1 MPMRPTSVRVSS
13 AASSAWVPVNRYGT
27 SIAILAAVAFSSNKN
42 LTVSVEYCTDPLVAV
57 PCNATRST
65 TTLTIT
71 LTNHGLTTSDWVN
84 ISQLS
89 AALDGNYKVAS
100 VTNQNVFTVT
110 VSDTGPTTSSGTN
123 MQIIPMRIFT
133 HDVLASLTANAASNF
148 TVPPTAVRLTCSS
161 YTAGYADLNIIS
173 GSK

>member
-13 AASSAWVPVNRYGT
+13 AASSAWVPIDRMNT

-57 PCNATRST
+57 PVSASRVT

-71 LTNHGLTTSDWVN
+71 LTNHGLTTSDWIN
-84 ISQLS
+84 LSQFD

-110 VSDTGPTTSSGTN
+110 VSDTGATSSVGKN
-123 MQIIPMRIFT
+123 PQVIPMRIFT

-161 YTAGYADLNIIS
+161 YTAGYAKPSTPS
-173 GSK
+173 GRC

>member
-1 MPMRPTSVRVSS
+1 MPMRPTSVRVS
-13 AASSAWVPVNRYGT
+13 AAGSSAWIPIDRMDT
-27 SIAILAAVAFSSNKN
+27 SIAILASVLFSSNKN
-42 LTVSVEYCTDPLVAV
+42 LTCSVEYTSDPLVPV

-65 TTLTIT
+65 TTLTVT

-84 ISQLS
+84 ISQLDS
-89 AALDGNYKVAS
+89 ALDGDYKVAS

-110 VSDTGPTTSSGTN
+110 VSNAGPTTSQGRN

-133 HDVLASLTANAASNF
+133 HDVLASLTANASSNF

-161 YTAGYADLNIIS
+161 YTAGYADLNIVP